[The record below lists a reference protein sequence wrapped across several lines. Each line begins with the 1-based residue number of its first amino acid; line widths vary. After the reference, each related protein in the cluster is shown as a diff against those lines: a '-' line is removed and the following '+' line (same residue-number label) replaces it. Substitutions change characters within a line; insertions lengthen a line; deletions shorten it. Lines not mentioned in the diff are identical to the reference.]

1 MKKRSKLLLGILII
15 TIFFNSCSSLSPTQV
30 YQTLPTLTKSKLLKQ
45 AEATEMVETN
55 KCTYLS
61 RNRYFVAPIGFTPND
76 DLKNGA
82 RGIDEWVE
90 LDGGNSYV
98 LKNFKWVTVDNQ
110 GSTQLHIDFD
120 TLKCN

>member
-1 MKKRSKLLLGILII
+1 MKKRSKLLPGILII
-15 TIFFNSCSSLSPTQV
+15 TIFFSSCSSLSPTQV

-45 AEATEMVETN
+45 AEAKEMVETN

-61 RNRYFVAPIGFTPND
+61 KNRYFVAPIGFTPND

-98 LKNFKWVTVDNQ
+98 LKNFKWITVDDQ

-120 TLKCN
+120 TMKCN